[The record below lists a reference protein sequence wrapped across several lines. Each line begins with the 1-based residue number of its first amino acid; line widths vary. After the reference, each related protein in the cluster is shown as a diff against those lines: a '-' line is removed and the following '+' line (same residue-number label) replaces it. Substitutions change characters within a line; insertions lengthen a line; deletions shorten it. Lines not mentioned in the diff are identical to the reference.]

1 MVRGVWETFLAL
13 YARAAGDAGDDEE
26 EERRRFV
33 PSPLDLSVRVGHGGR
48 DDEVQRELSKI
59 SERASELEEGQG
71 GN

>member
-1 MVRGVWETFLAL
+1 MVHGIWELFLAL
-13 YARAAGDAGDDEE
+13 LGRDAGGDGGEG
-26 EERRRFV
+26 RHRFV

-59 SERASELEEGQG
+59 REKARELEANRR

>member
-1 MVRGVWETFLAL
+1 MIRGIWELFRTLL
-13 YARAAGDAGDDEE
+13 GRGKENDEE
-26 EERRRFV
+26 GGRHRFV

-59 SERASELEEGQG
+59 SERAREIEEKQR